1 MKKLLI
7 IFVILNFVVVSGCS
21 TLGSGSKKA
30 SSGYQQSGMG
40 LTLSGSLKFDDVP
53 VPAGF
58 QLNVKESF
66 AFQNNTMRVGVLLYK
81 GKALPQDVISFYK
94 EQMPL
99 YNWKIL
105 NVIEYDN
112 IQMLFEKSDETCV
125 VTLMPGRTNI
135 MKISVA
141 PKSKTR

>member
-1 MKKLLI
+1 MKKLLVI
-7 IFVILNFVVVSGCS
+7 LIILNFITVSGCS
-21 TLGSGSKKA
+21 TWGSGSKKG
-30 SSGYQQSGMG
+30 SSDYQQSTIG
-40 LTLSGSLKFDDVP
+40 LALSDSLKFDDVP
-53 VPAGF
+53 VPSGF
-58 QLNVKESF
+58 QLNIKDSF
-66 AFQNNTMRVGVLLYK
+66 AFQNNTMRVGVLLYR
-81 GKALPQDVISFYK
+81 GKALPQDIINFYK

-105 NVIEYDN
+105 NVIEYEN

-125 VTLMPGRTNI
+125 ITLIPGRTNL